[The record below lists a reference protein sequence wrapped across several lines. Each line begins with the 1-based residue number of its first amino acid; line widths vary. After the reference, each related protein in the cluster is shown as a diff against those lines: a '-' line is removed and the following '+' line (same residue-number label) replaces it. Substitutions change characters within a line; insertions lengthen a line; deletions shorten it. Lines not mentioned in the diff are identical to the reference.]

1 MSRYMDRFSIRG
13 KVCVVTGGGGLI
25 GMKHTEAILEGEGI
39 PVLLDIAPNGM
50 ERVKKAVTEEY
61 GEDRTVETFVTD
73 ITDRKALEEG
83 TSFTEDASQVFHY
96 FPQTRI
102 RICQGKDYNVKLTT
116 RIDMLVG
123 EIIYEE
129 VFSGRK

>member
-50 ERVKKAVTEEY
+50 ERVK
-61 GEDRTVETFVTD
+61 
-73 ITDRKALEEG
+73 
-83 TSFTEDASQVFHY
+83 
-96 FPQTRI
+96 
-102 RICQGKDYNVKLTT
+102 
-116 RIDMLVG
+116 
-123 EIIYEE
+123 
-129 VFSGRK
+129 

>member
-73 ITDRKALEEG
+73 ITDRKALEEVR
-83 TSFTEDASQVFHY
+83 D
-96 FPQTRI
+96 R
-102 RICQGKDYNVKLTT
+102 L
-116 RIDMLVG
+116 L
-123 EIIYEE
+123 
-129 VFSGRK
+129 